1 MALRHLA
8 VAGGIALLTAHLF
21 KSMRLHQTDGLDAG
35 AATPRANARTDDLL
49 YRGESDDPASEASAR
64 VTAPSHSSALEGA
77 RQLDALQRQE
87 RPELGLPT
95 DTSNDADRA
104 RPGLGDFARGA

>member
-1 MALRHLA
+1 MALRHIA
-8 VAGGIALLTAHLF
+8 VLGGVALLSAHLF
-21 KSMRLHQTDGLDAG
+21 KSMRAPQTDGLNAG

-49 YRGESDDPASEASAR
+49 DQGARDDGVSEASPA
-64 VTAPSHSSALEGA
+64 ASASALEGA
-77 RQLDALQRQE
+77 AQLAALKQQE

-95 DTSNDADRA
+95 DTRNDADRA